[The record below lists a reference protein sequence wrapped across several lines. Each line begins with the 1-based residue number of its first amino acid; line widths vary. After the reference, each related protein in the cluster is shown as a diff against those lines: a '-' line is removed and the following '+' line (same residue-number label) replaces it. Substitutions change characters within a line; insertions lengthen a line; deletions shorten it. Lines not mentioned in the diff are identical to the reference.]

1 MRKRADQ
8 DRGPGGYIYV
18 SDEPR
23 HGDLVAD
30 GASFTAV
37 VPRQRRP
44 PTTQAAFLT
53 LSGETVDVV
62 ARIRQAGPA
71 ASFKARLRFD
81 ELQPMLCSLMWTEV
95 VEKLSSAARAEV
107 EQTLGHGGGPIGET
121 AFAELATTLQRLCPE
136 SGGDIDLVLMLSR
149 ERANLPVP

>member
-1 MRKRADQ
+1 MSRSRGDPDVGSSSRPPIRQHLSSHTSNGMRKRADQ

-23 HGDLVAD
+23 HGELVAD

-62 ARIRQAGPA
+62 ARISQAGPA
-71 ASFKARLRFD
+71 ASFKARVRFD
-81 ELQPMLCSLMWTEV
+81 ELQPMLCSLTWTEV
-95 VEKLSSAARAEV
+95 VEKLSSAARAE
-107 EQTLGHGGGPIGET
+107 
-121 AFAELATTLQRLCPE
+121 
-136 SGGDIDLVLMLSR
+136 
-149 ERANLPVP
+149 